1 MMYEISFQSLINT
14 LDLFSTGVAIVDK
27 EGSFLFWNSGAALIT
42 GHTTEKIVGQSFDH
56 AIHMIDIFGKKITFD
71 IFLQMHHLRGDSAS
85 LEVWIENQ
93 EGILTHVR
101 LYSARLTDG
110 EGADQG
116 FAMILHDVIIEEVLG
131 DALERVSEQA
141 HIDALT
147 KLYNKDT
154 LIEDIQTHIENV
166 KRAKYQ
172 VGVVFMDIDRFKSI
186 NDRFGHI
193 TGDSVLSL
201 FGKIILGSIRKGE
214 RAYRFGGDEFVVLLL
229 IDTEEDLLRF
239 TQRFERALYETR
251 FPVTLDVT
259 IGFWILLGTDTPLS
273 ALDKAD
279 KRMYEKKK
287 EKKRLESPRT

>member
-1 MMYEISFQSLINT
+1 MHDISFQSLINT
-14 LDLFSTGVAIVDK
+14 LDLFSTGVAIVNQ
-27 EGSFLFWNSGAALIT
+27 EGRFLFWNSGAALIT
-42 GHTTEKIVGQSFDH
+42 GHTADKVVGQTFDQ
-56 AIHMIDIFGKKITFD
+56 ALTMVDIFGKKITFSL
-71 IFLQMHHLRGDSAS
+71 FLEMHQLRGNSAS

-93 EGILTHVR
+93 EGILSHVR

-110 EGADQG
+110 EGTHQG

-131 DALERVSEQA
+131 DALAKVSEQA

-147 KLYNKDT
+147 KLFNKDT
-154 LIEDIQTHIENV
+154 LIEDLQTHIENV
-166 KRAKYQ
+166 KRAKYL

-201 FGKIILGSIRKGE
+201 FGKLILGSIRKGE
-214 RAYRFGGDEFVVLLL
+214 RAYRFGGDEFVVVLL
-229 IDTEEDLLRF
+229 IDSQEDLLRF
-239 TQRFERALYETR
+239 TQRFERALYETK

-259 IGFWILLGTDTPLS
+259 VGFWVVLGTDTAHS

-279 KRMYEKKK
+279 KKMYEKKL
-287 EKKRLESPRT
+287 EKKRLETPRP